1 MPDLD
6 MSLSPHLGHVP
17 YIGVSSG
24 AEMVPAAVGSKKA
37 TVPPDAFLTGEHD
50 DPQ

>member
-1 MPDLD
+1 MVRVAP
-6 MSLSPHLGHVP
+6 GWGRVP
-17 YIGVSSG
+17 RIGVSSG